1 MRHERGQTG
10 ALLLYEPK
18 HSGRNR
24 CMDDPGIWHKPT
36 GKKDSPFMPF
46 LEQYPERPLCHHSEY
61 TDNLH
66 DHLDVPLSC
75 CFPTWFIWTL
85 SDMSVWSLGVG
96 RVLQGW
102 VKFKLCFSNGLDLTL
117 TQETYFVFAHDLG
130 KGLNPS
136 GSLSTWLT
144 AVSPI
149 MERAWLTPKPCPNAL
164 GLKKAHDFLQLLSE
178 ERRFSVHVKKHNHSF

>member
-1 MRHERGQTG
+1 MREAKQEHCCYTTPNLQGGIGAWMIQASDTNPQERRT
-10 ALLLYEPK
+10 
-18 HSGRNR
+18 H
-24 CMDDPGIWHKPT
+24 
-36 GKKDSPFMPF
+36 
-46 LEQYPERPLCHHSEY
+46 PLCHSWNNIQKDHCVTTVS
-61 TDNLH
+61 TLIICMN
-66 DHLDVPLSC
+66 HLDIPLSC
-75 CFPTWFIWTL
+75 CFPTQFIWTL
-85 SDMSVWSLGVG
+85 SDTSVWSLGVG
-96 RVLQGW
+96 RVLQGR

-149 MERAWLTPKPCPNAL
+149 MERAWLTPKPCPSAL

-178 ERRFSVHVKKHNHSF
+178 ERRFSVHVKRHNHSF